1 MKKKIVSAKITEQAV
16 VDFIGHIFTR
26 NGSLP
31 VCFDAKEVTK
41 EKRWYFRRLEEH
53 QYEYLRDRYLT
64 GAYSFVLIAFWD
76 LQSFYVLPF
85 KELDR
90 LWKGWKA
97 KTGPAS
103 ILAGD
108 PRLIRVNFSC
118 YLDFLFKKK
127 DVHGEVTASNKAV

>member
-1 MKKKIVSAKITEQAV
+1 MNNKIVSAKITEKAP
-16 VDFIGHIFTR
+16 VDFIGHIATR
-26 NGSLP
+26 NGPLP
-31 VCFDAKEVTK
+31 VYFDAKEVTK
-41 EKRWYFRRLEEH
+41 ENRWYFRRLEEH
-53 QYEYLRDRYLT
+53 QYEDLRDSYQT

-76 LQSFYVLPF
+76 LQRFYVLPF

-108 PRLIRVNFSC
+108 PRLIRVNFSG
-118 YLDFLFKKK
+118 YLDFLFKK